1 MALVNLTTVYTDL
14 KWSQDGGVPHA
25 DYSPNSKPLM
35 GLRKHSDQAT
45 HQQDLFYNMNRG
57 KLTGPLEGL
66 TSRFSSVTYGHDVK
80 GGGSSGQPF
89 IKTDSN
95 GNVDLDNGTFLP
107 TTFST
112 QADWPRRGGT
122 YPYNQ
127 IDTARIKAFL
137 KTTAGKTFVDKQQ
150 TLQFMNPKME
160 TGTSGKA
167 SDNMQ
172 TLPGLIENTRVYST
186 DNLLGQIA
194 IEGTGGHISR
204 TGLPSLGIQD
214 EFYAATVGIQN
225 LTNSAATNRLALLQR
240 LKISGGGPKTFAS
253 FVGSTAD
260 IAMAK
265 KMGIAY
271 NGTLMFNYPG
281 GPGAS
286 ANAGSTVIRR
296 YVDTTLNALPN
307 VMNYTQIANAYSINN
322 APVTSQNIIDFR
334 RYTQDYKNSPSNWNF
349 ENDSRQARLG
359 LSNPAAKTTKEKIQG
374 GYKVAVSP
382 DMMNTLAPYI
392 IKKDGADPYKE
403 NETILAFFGVKV
415 KDIIKFGFE
424 CMSNDTPGD
433 SIMLLFR
440 AFLTNGFTDNNT
452 AVLNSFRYAGRG
464 EEFHTYQGFTRSISF
479 SFKIVAFSR
488 ADMYGNYSKLNQL
501 ISQVYPDYSPNT
513 NVMRAPVV
521 KVTIGDYLYRV
532 PGFLESV
539 NVTVDNAHPWEI
551 KLSEDETDVQQLP
564 MILDVSISFK
574 PIHNI
579 LPRRQ
584 TIDRVELISHDKY
597 LWAPDIA
604 IVKPTPQNPTTP
616 SSQTPS
622 QTGDLPTN
630 PGYITAP
637 KTTSQTEKLPTT
649 RY

>member
-1 MALVNLTTVYTDL
+1 
-14 KWSQDGGVPHA
+14 
-25 DYSPNSKPLM
+25 
-35 GLRKHSDQAT
+35 
-45 HQQDLFYNMNRG
+45 
-57 KLTGPLEGL
+57 
-66 TSRFSSVTYGHDVK
+66 
-80 GGGSSGQPF
+80 
-89 IKTDSN
+89 
-95 GNVDLDNGTFLP
+95 
-107 TTFST
+107 
-112 QADWPRRGGT
+112 
-122 YPYNQ
+122 
-127 IDTARIKAFL
+127 
-137 KTTAGKTFVDKQQ
+137 
-150 TLQFMNPKME
+150 
-160 TGTSGKA
+160 
-167 SDNMQ
+167 
-172 TLPGLIENTRVYST
+172 
-186 DNLLGQIA
+186 
-194 IEGTGGHISR
+194 
-204 TGLPSLGIQD
+204 
-214 EFYAATVGIQN
+214 
-225 LTNSAATNRLALLQR
+225 
-240 LKISGGGPKTFAS
+240 
-253 FVGSTAD
+253 
-260 IAMAK
+260 MAK

-286 ANAGSTVIRR
+286 ANAGSTVIRC

-322 APVTSQNIIDFR
+322 APVTNQNIKDFR
-334 RYTQDYKNSPSNWNF
+334 KSTQDYKNSPSNWDF

-359 LSNPAAKTTKEKIQG
+359 LSNPAAMPTKEKIKG
-374 GYKVAVSP
+374 GYRVAVSP
-382 DMMNTLAPYI
+382 DMMNKLVPYI
-392 IKKDGADPYKE
+392 RKKDGADPYKE
-403 NETILAFFGVKV
+403 NETILARLGVKV

-488 ADMYGNYSKLNQL
+488 ADMKGNYSKLNQL

-551 KLSEDETDVQQLP
+551 KLSEKEDDVQQLP

-597 LWAPDIA
+597 LWAPEIA
-604 IVKPTPQNPTTP
+604 IVKPTPQNPPTP
-616 SSQTPS
+616 SSQTES
-622 QTGDLPTN
+622 LPTEQE
-630 PGYITAP
+630 YI
-637 KTTSQTEKLPTT
+637 KTDGTKSKTENLPTE